1 MKAVREQLIAKYGRE
16 ISSDCYGIYLLFWF
30 GGQRMPVAGDG
41 GAKPKTPKELQQ
53 RLAAT
58 VPSELHD
65 KIAVLVV
72 DCAKP
77 PSALSA
83 TNRTRKVA

>member
-1 MKAVREQLIAKYGRE
+1 MIAKYGRE
-16 ISSDCYGIYLLFWF
+16 TSSDGYGIYLVFWF
-30 GGQRMPVAGDG
+30 GGTRMPVAGDG

-58 VPSELHD
+58 VPLELRD

-72 DCAKP
+72 DCEKP
-77 PSALSA
+77 PTPSSAKK
-83 TNRTRKVA
+83 RKDKVS